1 MLGKTDKT
9 MATDKELIDG
19 SYRSTSTTTETKS
32 PKTTTRENQEEVTET
47 SVAAPSQESI
57 QTAQQFYK
65 DVYTGDDSTTPAP
78 TMAEIIGADPDK
90 YYENRENQKKLN
102 EFRRKEAQFYN
113 GLSVIGDIA
122 SAAAG
127 GNVFKRQKDTTAADA
142 VKENQRLDDLTR
154 AEKVMYEQKLREAEA
169 AKQAAYQKAI
179 SDWYDKNTTKIT
191 RKIGGGYELTE
202 EGGGK
207 KSTTSKNVVKND
219 SDSNKKT
226 RRILFTGPDNN
237 IIPRDLTE
245 KEYQTFKNYFDAYL
259 RDVIWREKY
268 ALDANGNRVDK
279 ESPLEKYLSELGYI
293 TYKTVKDPSDPS
305 GMTSYKTYVIDTDAI
320 LSSGKTRLRGNQLD
334 QQLTNAWKSQ
344 FPDDDM
350 IFSHGGNSNS
360 SNSSQSVGTLFEDN
374 QTPSFFQ

>member
-1 MLGKTDKT
+1 MLGKTDNT

-47 SVAAPSQESI
+47 SVAAPSQESV
-57 QTAQQFYK
+57 QAAQQFYK
-65 DVYTGDDSTTPAP
+65 DVYSDASPAP

-142 VKENQRLDDLTR
+142 VKKNQRLDDLTR

-191 RKIGGGYELTE
+191 RKTGGGYKLEE

-207 KSTTSKNVVKND
+207 TSTNSKNVVKTD

-245 KEYQTFKNYFDAYL
+245 KEYQTFKNYLDAYL

-293 TYKTVKDPSDPS
+293 TYKTVKDQSDPS
-305 GMTSYKTYVIDTDAI
+305 GMTSYKTYTIDTDAI

-350 IFSHGGNSNS
+350 VFSHGGNSNS
-360 SNSSQSVGTLFEDN
+360 SNSNQSVGTLFEDN

>member
-1 MLGKTDKT
+1 

-47 SVAAPSQESI
+47 SVAAPSQESV
-57 QTAQQFYK
+57 QAAQQFYK

-127 GNVFKRQKDTTAADA
+127 GNVFRRQKDTTAADA

-154 AEKVMYEQKLREAEA
+154 AENVMYNQKLREAEA

-179 SDWYDKNTTKIT
+179 SDWYDKNTTKVT
-191 RKIGGGYELTE
+191 RKTGGGYKIIE
-202 EGGGK
+202 EGDNK
-207 KSTTSKNVVKND
+207 TSTTRKNVIKKES

-226 RRILFTGPDNN
+226 KRILFKSTDNN

-245 KEYQTFKNYFDAYL
+245 MEYESFRNYLDGYL
-259 RDVIWREKY
+259 RDVIKRQGK
-268 ALDANGNRVDK
+268 DSR
-279 ESPLEKYLSELGYI
+279 LEKYLYDLGYLE
-293 TYKTVKDPSDPS
+293 YKVVRDPSDPS
-305 GMTSYKTYVIDTDAI
+305 GMKTYRTYTIDTDA
-320 LSSGKTRLRGNQLD
+320 LLTSGRTRMIGDELGEEV
-334 QQLTNAWKSQ
+334 TNAWRAIYPNDNIRFGNRAEQ
-344 FPDDDM
+344 D
-350 IFSHGGNSNS
+350 NSN
-360 SNSSQSVGTLFEDN
+360 QSVGTMFQEDS
-374 QTPSFFQ
+374 QIPTFFQ

>member
-122 SAAAG
+122 TAASG
-127 GNVFKRQKDTTAADA
+127 GNVFRRQKDTTGADA
-142 VKENQRLDDLTR
+142 AKENQRLDDLTR
-154 AEKVMYEQKLREAEA
+154 AEKVMYYQKLREAEA

-179 SDWYDKNTTKIT
+179 SDWYDKNTTKVT
-191 RKIGGGYELTE
+191 RKTGGGYELKE

-207 KSTTSKNVVKND
+207 TSTTRKKVDKDASSSGKNG
-219 SDSNKKT
+219 KK
-226 RRILFTGPDNN
+226 ILFSGPDNK
-237 IIPRDLTE
+237 IISRDMTE
-245 KEYQTFKNYFDAYL
+245 KDYNAFKGYL
-259 RDVIWREKY
+259 DGYIRDVIKNQGKDSR
-268 ALDANGNRVDK
+268 
-279 ESPLEKYLSELGYI
+279 LEKYLYDLGYL
-293 TYKTVKDPSDPS
+293 TYDIVKDPSDPS
-305 GMTSYKTYVIDTDAI
+305 GQTAYKTYVIDTDA
-320 LSSGKTRLRGNQLD
+320 LLTSGRTRLVGDELND
-334 QQLTNAWKSQ
+334 ALTNAWRALYPNDRMM
-344 FPDDDM
+344 FTNNA
-350 IFSHGGNSNS
+350 GGSSSSKPSAYDYSTTQQS
-360 SNSSQSVGTLFEDN
+360 SNK
-374 QTPSFFQ
+374 PAAY

>member
-122 SAAAG
+122 TAASG
-127 GNVFKRQKDTTAADA
+127 GNVFRRQKDTTGADA
-142 VKENQRLDDLTR
+142 AKENQRLDDLTR
-154 AEKVMYEQKLREAEA
+154 AEKVMYYQKLREAEA

-179 SDWYDKNTTKIT
+179 SDWYDKNTTKVT
-191 RKIGGGYELTE
+191 RKTGGGYELKE

-207 KSTTSKNVVKND
+207 TSTTRKTVDKDASSSGKNG
-219 SDSNKKT
+219 KK
-226 RRILFTGPDNN
+226 ILFSGPDNK
-237 IIPRDLTE
+237 IISRDMTE
-245 KEYQTFKNYFDAYL
+245 KDYNAFKGYL
-259 RDVIWREKY
+259 DGYIRDVIKNQGKGSR
-268 ALDANGNRVDK
+268 
-279 ESPLEKYLSELGYI
+279 LEKYLYDLGYL
-293 TYKTVKDPSDPS
+293 TYDIVKDQSDPS
-305 GMTSYKTYVIDTDAI
+305 GQRAYKTYVIDTDA
-320 LSSGKTRLRGNQLD
+320 LLTSGRTRLVGDELND
-334 QQLTNAWKSQ
+334 ALTNAWRALYPNDRMMFTNNAGGSSSSKPSAY
-344 FPDDDM
+344 D
-350 IFSHGGNSNS
+350 FSSTQQS
-360 SNSSQSVGTLFEDN
+360 SKK
-374 QTPSFFQ
+374 PAAY